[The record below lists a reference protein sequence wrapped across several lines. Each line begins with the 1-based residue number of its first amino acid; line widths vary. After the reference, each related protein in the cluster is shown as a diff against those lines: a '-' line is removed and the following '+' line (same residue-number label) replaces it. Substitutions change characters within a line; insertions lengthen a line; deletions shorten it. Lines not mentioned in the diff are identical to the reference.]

1 MSKHVTGP
9 WVVSHR
15 VEIRCPHEDNTVIAR
30 MEDSREAGWNT
41 LTINANARLIA
52 AAPEMLE
59 TLSNIL
65 HEVTHDIAGLPRDE
79 LLDVVSAVR
88 DLAEAAIAKATV

>member
-52 AAPEMLE
+52 AAPGLLE
-59 TLSNIL
+59 FAEATVKYA
-65 HEVTHDIAGLPRDE
+65 EVIGDKF
-79 LLDVVSAVR
+79 
-88 DLAEAAIAKATV
+88 LADQARAAIAKATV

>member
-52 AAPEMLE
+52 AAPELFE
-59 TLSNIL
+59 FAEATLKYA
-65 HEVTHDIAGLPRDE
+65 EVIGDE
-79 LLDVVSAVR
+79 F
-88 DLAEAAIAKATV
+88 LADQARAAIAKATV